1 MTISSDVF
9 PILTFT
15 LQPVCFSKGVTQS
28 TLGSLDPFSAYPAH
42 AMMLSAPSPAPTE
55 DAMGTDGGAGRAVLL
70 PLLDPPDDPPLEPQA
85 AASRT
90 TAALAVA
97 TLSKRECCT

>member
-1 MTISSDVF
+1 
-9 PILTFT
+9 
-15 LQPVCFSKGVTQS
+15 
-28 TLGSLDPFSAYPAH
+28 
-42 AMMLSAPSPAPTE
+42 
-55 DAMGTDGGAGRAVLL
+55 MGTDGGAGRAVLP